1 MAVPLTT
8 STIINPTFLLW
19 IIVILVPVT
28 LITTYTMTDE
38 LHPDS
43 QIIPFISSSI
53 NNAPESCIGSFGLS
67 IASFIM
73 VLVSLIKY
81 LIIKDNII
89 NFEGEINQE
98 SKMKFNKF
106 ITSMGVISGL
116 SLNGVASFQYKN
128 ASVPHLIFAALFFIC
143 GFIFILTQ
151 TIIDDQISNNPN
163 RIKNIRKFL
172 ILICCLFVP
181 YVILQFIQN
190 PIAKNISAIF
200 EITSASCIFIYMV
213 SFFFEFSKVNLN
225 IEFSNHNFGK
235 L

>member
-1 MAVPLTT
+1 MTIPLTT
-8 STIINPTFLLW
+8 TTIVNPTFLLW

-53 NNAPESCIGSFGLS
+53 NNAP
-67 IASFIM
+67 
-73 VLVSLIKY
+73 
-81 LIIKDNII
+81 DNII
-89 NFEGEINQE
+89 NYQGEINQE

-106 ITSMGVISGL
+106 IASMGIISGF

-151 TIIDDQISNNPN
+151 TIIDDQISNNSN
-163 RIKNIRKFL
+163 RIKNIRKVL
-172 ILICCLFVP
+172 IFICCLFIP

-200 EITSASCIFIYMV
+200 EISSASCIFIYMV

-225 IEFSNHNFGK
+225 IEFSNHNYGK
-235 L
+235 I